1 MKLFPSDFSEL
12 LNRRRY
18 LQTQSVRPLCE
29 SEQRFAW
36 FPLLVRP
43 SCVDDAI
50 FLLNRNLGPFLRP
63 MQKPISRS
71 TITEMEINYS
81 EALPKTVLNL
91 TVLLNNPRSPAYVT
105 AKQIGLITMMLSS
118 SLKKFAEDISGF
130 SLSKSVV

>member
-1 MKLFPSDFSEL
+1 
-12 LNRRRY
+12 
-18 LQTQSVRPLCE
+18 
-29 SEQRFAW
+29 
-36 FPLLVRP
+36 
-43 SCVDDAI
+43 
-50 FLLNRNLGPFLRP
+50 